1 MIGKGKAERTR
12 HKDHQNTM
20 LAIISPAKKLK
31 FETRDSAL
39 VASQPVFPKD
49 TNQLIAVARKL
60 TRADLRQMMKIS
72 DKLADLNYQRFQTFR
87 KSPNENETKQAVM
100 AFAGDTYTG
109 LEAETLS
116 KKDLVFAQ
124 NNLLILSGLYGLL
137 KPHDLIQPYRLEM
150 GRKLKT
156 KRGETIY
163 AFWGDRIAKQ
173 LDKQLKGHKHPIII
187 NLASNEYFKAAKT
200 KALKSRVIN
209 MVFKEQK
216 GDDLKIIGLFA
227 KRARGAMARYMI
239 QHRIERPDDLK
250 KFAQDGYRHRPAM
263 SDDDHWV
270 FTRKQP

>member
-1 MIGKGKAERTR
+1 MIGKGKADRTR

-31 FETRDSAL
+31 FETRDPSL
-39 VASQPVFPKD
+39 DSSQPVFPKD
-49 TNQLIAVARKL
+49 TDQLISVARKL

-72 DKLADLNYQRFQTFR
+72 DNLADLNFQRFQTFS

-109 LEAETLS
+109 LEADTLT
-116 KKDLVFAQ
+116 KKDLAFAQ

-173 LDKQLKGHKHPIII
+173 LDHQLEGHKQPIII

-200 KALKSRVIN
+200 KALKARVIN

-216 GDDLKIIGLFA
+216 GDEFKIIGLFA

-239 QHRIERPDDLK
+239 QNRIENPEKLK
-250 KFAQDGYRHRPAM
+250 AFAQNGYKHRPAM
-263 SDDDHWV
+263 SNDDHWV
-270 FTRKQP
+270 FTRKQ

>member
-12 HKDHQNTM
+12 HKDLQNTM

-31 FETRDSAL
+31 FETRDPMM

-49 TNQLIAVARKL
+49 TNQLISVARKL

-72 DKLADLNYQRFQTFR
+72 DNLAELNYQRFQTFS
-87 KSPNENETKQAVM
+87 KTPNENETKQAVM

-109 LEAETLS
+109 LEADTLT
-116 KKDLVFAQ
+116 KKDLAFAQ

-163 AFWGDRIAKQ
+163 AFWGDRIAMQ
-173 LDKQLKGHKHPIII
+173 LDEQPKGHKNPVII

-200 KALKSRVIN
+200 KALQARVIN
-209 MVFKEQK
+209 IVFKEQK
-216 GDDLKIIGLFA
+216 NGEHKIIGLFA
-227 KRARGAMARYMI
+227 KRARGAMARYLI
-239 QHRIERPDDLK
+239 QNRIENPEQLK
-250 KFAQDGYRHRPAM
+250 NFAQDGYKYRSAM
-263 SDDDHWV
+263 SDNDHWV

>member
-1 MIGKGKAERTR
+1 
-12 HKDHQNTM
+12 M

-31 FETRDSAL
+31 FETRDPSL
-39 VASQPVFPKD
+39 YTSQPVFPKD
-49 TNQLIAVARKL
+49 TKQLIAVARKL

-72 DKLADLNYQRFQTFR
+72 DNLAELNYQRFQTFS
-87 KSPNENETKQAVM
+87 KSPNENETKQAIM
-100 AFAGDTYTG
+100 AFAGDTYIG
-109 LEAETLS
+109 LGADTLTR
-116 KKDLVFAQ
+116 KDLAFAQ

-163 AFWGDRIAKQ
+163 AFWGDLIARQ
-173 LDKQLKGHKHPIII
+173 LDKQLKGHKHPVLI

-200 KALKSRVIN
+200 KALKARIIN

-216 GDDLKIIGLFA
+216 DGEHKIIGLFV

-239 QHRIERPDDLK
+239 QNGIETPEDLK
-250 KFAQDGYRHRPAM
+250 KFAQDGYKYRPTM